1 MVGSPGTAKTSVIIQ
16 FSNTF
21 DEATQSFKRINF
33 SFATTPFNYQENIE
47 SEIEKKVRK
56 YQPTGDKHMTVF
68 LDDLAMPAENK
79 QGDQVTLEIAR
90 QLIEQQ
96 GFYILARDERGQF
109 KEIIRLSF
117 LAAMAQPTG
126 GKRSI
131 PNRLKRHFYSINMT
145 PPSQKAIINIYGR
158 ILEALFNPKKYGP
171 DIVAMKDLL
180 IEGTIEVWTQVKKK
194 LLPTPTKFHYNFTI
208 RELSRVFGG
217 IATVASK
224 PDEKVI
230 QNHLN
235 IKDAIKPE
243 LFLIGLWRHE
253 CERTFN
259 DKLINM

>member
-1 MVGSPGTAKTSVIIQ
+1 
-16 FSNTF
+16 
-21 DEATQSFKRINF
+21 
-33 SFATTPFNYQENIE
+33 
-47 SEIEKKVRK
+47 
-56 YQPTGDKHMTVF
+56 MTVF